1 MRRIRIRNIVLVLI
15 FVAFLIISFLRI
27 QELKA
32 LHHDNNEEVT
42 FTATVIS
49 IEKEDKSQ
57 FDNREYLTQFL
68 KIKIDTGEF
77 KNREVVV
84 NTELQPQYKETLY
97 KVSDTVLIGY
107 LDTGVGTENFYII
120 GYSRTTPLFALVIL
134 FIGAALLVAR
144 KKGLYSLIG
153 MGMSITL
160 LVLFILPAIAQGA
173 NPLITSLIGAGSL
186 IPILF
191 YVSHGI
197 NKKTT
202 SAVIGT
208 AITFCI
214 TAVIAYV
221 VVNWANLYGIFEE
234 VETLLY
240 IHDGNFDAQ
249 GILLAGVLL
258 GILGVIDDVSITQA
272 SIVEE
277 LTNTNKKIS
286 RRELIA
292 KAMNVGRD
300 HIGSVINTLIL
311 VYVGSALSQML
322 LFSQFP
328 RSFEVWIN
336 SEAVAIPIVVSLVGS
351 LGLILAVPI
360 TTIIAAWIVPK
371 YINEK

>member
-1 MRRIRIRNIVLVLI
+1 
-15 FVAFLIISFLRI
+15 LRI
-27 QELKA
+27 QELKG

-42 FTATVIS
+42 FSATIIN
-49 IEKEDKSQ
+49 IEKEEKSQ

-68 KIKIDTGEF
+68 KIKINSGEF

-97 KVSDTVLIGY
+97 KVSDTVLLGY
-107 LDTGVGTENFYII
+107 LNTGVGTENFYII
-120 GYSRTTPLFALVIL
+120 GYSRTTPLFVLGIL
-134 FIGAALLVAR
+134 FIGTTLLVAR

-153 MGMSITL
+153 MGVSITL

-214 TAVIAYV
+214 TAVLAYV

-277 LTNTNKKIS
+277 LHRANKKIT
-286 RRELIA
+286 RTELIS

-300 HIGSVINTLIL
+300 HIGSVVNTLIL
-311 VYVGSALSQML
+311 VYVGGALTTLL
-322 LFSQFP
+322 LFTQFP
-328 RSFEVWIN
+328 RPFEVLIN
-336 SEAVAIPIVVSLVGS
+336 SEIVAIPIVISLIGS
-351 LGLILAVPI
+351 LGLMMAVPI
-360 TTIIAAWIVPK
+360 TTVIASWIVQRK
-371 YINEK
+371 